1 MNLDG
6 VVTGVLAVVHGL
18 NPSYLPDFPFKVHPE
33 DDAAGL
39 ESVAATHTR
48 RFSVEA
54 IGAPVEGRFISQGG
68 LDYPE
73 QSFALRVA
81 YARQD
86 FRSDRDVASAIASD
100 FVQLVNALGPVS
112 AWSGWASEFFVDATE
127 PERDDIPDAGGE
139 RILASILT
147 IRLRAIWSA
156 T

>member
-6 VVTGVLAVVHGL
+6 VVTGILAVVHGL
-18 NPSYLPDFPFKVHPE
+18 TPSYLPDFPFRVHAE

-39 ESVAATHTR
+39 EGVAALRTR
-48 RFSVEA
+48 AFAVEA

-81 YARQD
+81 YARAD
-86 FRSDRDVASAIASD
+86 FRTDRDVAAAIASD
-100 FVQLVNALGPVS
+100 LVQLVNALAPVS
-112 AWSGWASEFFVDATE
+112 AWASWASEFFIDANE

-147 IRLRAIWSA
+147 LRLRAIWSA